1 MLRECVNTHNAIDFV
16 DNTPLSVDG
25 DSGLEAQILEGLPAF
40 LESQGIRYVPV
51 PLQSRPRIA
60 TPQEPMASS
69 MTDHPYYAPLD
80 LQTRVKSNVQ
90 RCMQL
95 SSAPDDSFAP
105 PRRLTRAPDDSFA
118 PPRRLTRAPDDSFA
132 PPRRLTSAPDDY
144 STPPRRLTRASD
156 DSFAPPRH
164 LTRASDDSFAPPR
177 RQTRALDDSFAPP
190 RRPTQ
195 PCRLQSQALHTE
207 QASAQD
213 NANTRLRALHAEIM
227 ATAPKGSRRQ
237 DTLSA
242 PADWDDDEGLCNVS
256 RPTRRALLHADW

>member
-25 DSGLEAQILEGLPAF
+25 DSGLEAQILEGQPAF

-118 PPRRLTRAPDDSFA
+118 PPRRLT
-132 PPRRLTSAPDDY
+132 SAPDDY

-156 DSFAPPRH
+156 DSFAPPRR
-164 LTRASDDSFAPPR
+164 L
-177 RQTRALDDSFAPP
+177 TRALDDSFTQP

-195 PCRLQSQALHTE
+195 PRHLAE

-213 NANTRLRALHAEIM
+213 NAHTRLRELHAEIM